1 MIHSTTSDISMM
13 TPPPFQWRLS
23 SGILIQPGN
32 ASHGHRLTSRSR
44 QVTHPMLFLQV
55 PSIYLSIHPFLDD
68 LFWLLSTHEYHGF
81 GARCLSSRFRW
92 RMKGWSCHL
101 STTTVQVGVIV
112 VWKLTPFLC
121 TSWPQKKISP
131 KEYPETKN
139 TELRKKRQ
147 RHVSA
152 QKRKWQKQWC
162 EL

>member
-1 MIHSTTSDISMM
+1 MCHGALQTFTALHFTVFPFQTGTTSPTHLIGISNAQVGKMIHSTSDISMM

-81 GARCLSSRFRW
+81 GARCLSSRFR
-92 RMKGWSCHL
+92 
-101 STTTVQVGVIV
+101 
-112 VWKLTPFLC
+112 
-121 TSWPQKKISP
+121 
-131 KEYPETKN
+131 
-139 TELRKKRQ
+139 
-147 RHVSA
+147 
-152 QKRKWQKQWC
+152 
-162 EL
+162 